1 MLQRFGLSNPSPRM
15 ISTIANAFRT
25 GVYAAGGVSLG
36 SRRYGDMFAMMAAI
50 LLDRESRAHIL
61 DADPA
66 SGSLQEPFLR
76 YVRAMRSLEFK
87 PSPDAPYVR
96 FKTYFPNA
104 LGQQPHLQTSV
115 FSFFKPEYAPAGPVG
130 NAGLYCPECQLTDGP
145 KAITLMNALNSLL
158 KYGLSSDY
166 GGFGYGRGLAPSKGD
181 YSNSFGSLTLK
192 LSDSLTAT
200 QVVDE
205 LALLLT
211 AGRLDAQKRI
221 MMANVLSSQVSR
233 AQGIITVE
241 QMMLTT
247 PEFHTNSL
255 SQNNGGA
262 VSSPPLPA
270 QNTNPYKAVI
280 YVMLSG
286 GVDSFNMLVP
296 QVCSG
301 RNNAGVTVDQQ
312 YNAER
317 GGWAIPSGERTLQIP
332 ATGQPCSTFAIHKE
346 LPLFKSLYDA
356 GDLTFIANMGLLN
369 EVSGIDKVNYIAK
382 TRIQLFAHNWMQ
394 QEAKTMDPKAAK
406 LGTGVLGRLSSVLK
420 DKGYTP
426 GSVSFDS
433 ESISV
438 SPERNKTPKPVVVS
452 PYGVSKFDAK
462 PTSETFDL
470 TSYAKQLNAKPGS
483 ADSLF
488 GQTWAAK
495 FLDGM
500 NEVEFFSSKIDQAPL
515 GSHWMSDMGHIGY
528 QFRMLSK
535 LVKSR
540 AVRGVDRDVFY
551 TEYGGWDHH
560 AGQIS
565 GLQNNFRELNKSLN
579 LLVTELKLQG
589 VWNDV
594 TIVIASEFGRTLTP
608 NSGGGSDH
616 AWGGHY
622 ALMGGDVKGGKIL
635 GQYPTDLTEKGP
647 LNVGRGRFI
656 PTTSWDAVWNGIL
669 QWMGISTEAELD
681 YCLPNRKATSGVS
694 GFTNLMWRSDLFQS
708 TGRNRHLR
716 ERQPDS
722 DQQEAEH
729 NLSK

>member
-1 MLQRFGLSNPSPRM
+1 MLQRFGISNPSPRM
-15 ISTIANAFRT
+15 ISTVATAFRT
-25 GVYAAGGVSLG
+25 GVYVAGGVTLG
-36 SRRYGDMFAMMAAI
+36 SRKYGDMFAMMAAI
-50 LLDRESRAHIL
+50 LLDRESRAPIL

-87 PSPDAPYVR
+87 PSSDAPYVR

-115 FSFFKPEYAPAGPVG
+115 FSFFKPEYSPAGPVG
-130 NAGLYCPECQLTDGP
+130 NAGLFCPECQLTDGP

-166 GGFGYGRGLAPSKGD
+166 GGFGHGRGLAPSKGD
-181 YSNSFGSLTLK
+181 YSNSYGSLTLK

-211 AGRLDAQKRI
+211 AGRLDAQKRVL
-221 MMANVLSSQVSR
+221 MVNVFNSQVSR

-247 PEFHTNSL
+247 PEFHTNTL
-255 SQNNGGA
+255 SQNNAGA
-262 VSSPPLPA
+262 VSPPPLPTP
-270 QNTNPYKAVI
+270 NTKPYKAVI

-296 QVCSG
+296 QACTGTNS
-301 RNNAGVTVDQQ
+301 AGVTVDQQ

-317 GGWAIPSGERTLQIP
+317 GSLAIPSGERTLQIT

-356 GDLTFIANMGLLN
+356 GDLTFLANMGVLN
-369 EVSGIDKVNYIAK
+369 DVTGIDKANYMAK
-382 TRIQLFAHNWMQ
+382 TRVQLFAHNWMT
-394 QEAKTMDPKAAK
+394 QEAKTMDPKASK
-406 LGTGVLGRLSSVLK
+406 FGTGVLGRLGSVLK
-420 DKGYTP
+420 DKGYSP
-426 GSVSFDS
+426 SSISFDS
-433 ESISV
+433 GSV
-438 SPERNKTPKPVVVS
+438 ANSPERNKAPKPVVVS

-462 PTSETFDL
+462 PWADKFDL
-470 TSYAKQLNAKPGS
+470 TSYARQLNAKPNS
-483 ADSLF
+483 TDSLI
-488 GQTWAAK
+488 GQTWSSR
-495 FLDGM
+495 FIDGID
-500 NEVEFFSSKIDQAPL
+500 EAEFFKSKIEQAPI
-515 GSHWMSDMGHIGY
+515 GSHWGWDMGNLGY

-535 LVKSR
+535 LMKSR
-540 AVRGVDRDVFY
+540 DVRGVDRDVFY
-551 TEYGGWDHH
+551 TEFGGWDHH
-560 AGQIS
+560 NGQVS
-565 GLQNNFRELNKSLN
+565 GLQNKFRELNKSLD
-579 LLVTELKLQG
+579 LLITELKLQG

-616 AWGGHY
+616 AWGGNY
-622 ALMGGDVKGGKIL
+622 AIIGGDVKGGRVL

-656 PTTSWDAVWNGIL
+656 PTTSWDAVWNGIA
-669 QWMGISTEAELD
+669 QWMGVATETELD

-694 GFTNLMWRSDLFQS
+694 GFSNLFSRSDLFQS
-708 TGRNRHLR
+708 VARKRHLR
-716 ERQPDS
+716 ERKASIDAGEVDVYS
-722 DQQEAEH
+722 
-729 NLSK
+729 